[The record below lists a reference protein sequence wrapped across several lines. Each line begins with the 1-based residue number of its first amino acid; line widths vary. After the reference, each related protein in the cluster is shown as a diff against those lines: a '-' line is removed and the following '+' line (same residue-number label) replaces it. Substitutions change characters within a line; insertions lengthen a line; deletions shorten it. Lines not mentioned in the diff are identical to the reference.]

1 MAAHLWAQS
10 LTCWAK
16 VVGTVVIAGPG
27 GQENF
32 IGPTFRSHRP
42 KRETE
47 DDIPNLDRG
56 IWTVTF
62 RRVNTQT
69 NSFKLW
75 VWPGCEHGT
84 PGPESAQGQLRGTL
98 RHSPPH
104 RQFLIQR
111 CSHCFTAVV
120 LLGDLSM
127 VTQPHLVQA
136 LHSSVG

>member
-56 IWTVTF
+56 IRTVTF
-62 RRVNTQT
+62 Q
-69 NSFKLW
+69 K
-75 VWPGCEHGT
+75 GEHT
-84 PGPESAQGQLRGTL
+84 DQLL
-98 RHSPPH
+98 
-104 RQFLIQR
+104 
-111 CSHCFTAVV
+111 
-120 LLGDLSM
+120 
-127 VTQPHLVQA
+127 QA
-136 LHSSVG
+136 LGVAWV